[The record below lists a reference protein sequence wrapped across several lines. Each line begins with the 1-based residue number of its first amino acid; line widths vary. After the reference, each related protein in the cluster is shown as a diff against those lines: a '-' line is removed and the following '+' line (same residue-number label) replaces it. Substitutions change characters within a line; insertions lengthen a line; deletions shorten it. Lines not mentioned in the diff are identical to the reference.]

1 MANEAID
8 MIRQAEAW
16 AEETSAGAAA
26 KRGAEEKAA
35 NERERQIVEEARA
48 RAQAEAKESAEEA
61 GRKADAVVSDGVLAA
76 RGEAKKMIAAADGNM
91 NAAVNEIVRGIFEKW
106 Q

>member
-26 KRGAEEKAA
+26 KRAAEEKAA
-35 NERERQIVEEARA
+35 NERARQIVEEARA
-48 RAQAEAKESAEEA
+48 RAQAEAKESAERLTQSSA
-61 GRKADAVVSDGVLAA
+61 TGSLPP
-76 RGEAKKMIAAADGNM
+76 EAK
-91 NAAVNEIVRGIFEKW
+91 